1 MRRKIPWDRVYRS
14 NSCLGTFSTVSG
26 GFSLLFRRHS
36 YPAILCFVCAT
47 RSVTSLPV
55 LPTIKRPDWI
65 FNQSERQSQINQI
78 RCQIQSNQSDIWSA
92 VKYPYL
98 ISVSYRQGT
107 LSLQLEAPML
117 SVPCAN
123 SRPTPL
129 IFGGAF
135 MFREIDKAEA
145 LYDGI

>member
-1 MRRKIPWDRVYRS
+1 VRRKIPWDRVYRS

-92 VKYPYL
+92 VKYL
-98 ISVSYRQGT
+98 ISISYRQGT
-107 LSLQLEAPML
+107 LSLQRVAPMF
-117 SVPCAN
+117 SAPRAN

-135 MFREIDKAEA
+135 ILREIDKTET